1 MKWNRAELKGKGKM
15 AFKANAIMCIV
26 AALLLLVAGGTSSGS
41 PVSVSYNF
49 GRNDVSLKIFNY
61 DLNDLKGDDYFIDNG
76 DLDNDYD
83 DHDWN
88 DERDDHNDDWDD
100 DHFDED
106 IHDHD
111 GSFDDTYEE
120 TGFHQTNSVLGTAI
134 LGGIAMSIVFAILA
148 FAVVINAFL
157 LNPLHVGLRKFF
169 IDNSSD
175 ERAGLN
181 RNNIGLAFR
190 SGYMNIVGAMFTT
203 GLFTFLWS
211 LLLIIPGVIKSYEWR
226 MVPYLLAENPELTG
240 ADARQKSSEMMNG
253 SKMDAFVL
261 DLSFI
266 GWYLLGAITLGI
278 ANLVW
283 SNPYK
288 AATDAELYLALDKQ
302 METEQQHFEI

>member
-15 AFKANAIMCIV
+15 AFKANAIMCII

-61 DLNDLKGDDYFIDNG
+61 DLNNLKGDDYFIDNG

-83 DHDWN
+83 DF
-88 DERDDHNDDWDD
+88 DWDD

-106 IHDHD
+106 SHNHD

-120 TGFHQTNSVLGTAI
+120 TGYHQTNSILGTAI
-134 LGGIAMSIVFAILA
+134 LGGIAMSNVFAIMALTIAITA

-181 RNNIGLAFR
+181 KNNIGLAFR

-203 GLFTFLWS
+203 GLFTVLWT
-211 LLLIIPGVIKSYEWR
+211 LLLIVPGVIKSYEWR
-226 MVPYLLAENPELTG
+226 MVPYLLAENTEMTG
-240 ADARQKSSEMMNG
+240 AEARQKSSEMMNG

-278 ANLVW
+278 ANLLW
-283 SNPYK
+283 TNPYK

>member
-1 MKWNRAELKGKGKM
+1 MKLNRAELKGKGKM
-15 AFKANAIMCIV
+15 AFKANAIMCII

-61 DLNDLKGDDYFIDNG
+61 DLNNLKGDDYFIDNG

-83 DHDWN
+83 DF
-88 DERDDHNDDWDD
+88 DWDD

-106 IHDHD
+106 SHNHD

-120 TGFHQTNSVLGTAI
+120 TGYHQTNSILGTAI
-134 LGGIAMSIVFAILA
+134 LGGIAMSNVFAIMALTIAITA

-181 RNNIGLAFR
+181 KNNIGLAFR

-203 GLFTFLWS
+203 GLFTVLWT
-211 LLLIIPGVIKSYEWR
+211 LLLIVPGVIKSYEWR
-226 MVPYLLAENPELTG
+226 MVPYLLAENTEMTG
-240 ADARQKSSEMMNG
+240 AEARQKSSEMMNG

-278 ANLVW
+278 ANLLW
-283 SNPYK
+283 TNPYK

>member
-15 AFKANAIMCIV
+15 AFKANAIMCII

-49 GRNDVSLKIFNY
+49 DRNDVSLKIFNY

-76 DLDNDYD
+76 DLDDDY
-83 DHDWN
+83 
-88 DERDDHNDDWDD
+88 DWDD

-106 IHDHD
+106 SHNHD

-120 TGFHQTNSVLGTAI
+120 TGYHQTNSILGTAI
-134 LGGIAMSIVFAILA
+134 LGGIAMSNVFAIMALTIA
-148 FAVVINAFL
+148 ITALAVVINAFL

-181 RNNIGLAFR
+181 KNNIGLAFR

-203 GLFTFLWS
+203 GLFTFLWT
-211 LLLIIPGVIKSYEWR
+211 LLLIVPGVIKSYEWR
-226 MVPYLLAENPELTG
+226 MVPYLLAENTEMTG
-240 ADARQKSSEMMNG
+240 AEARQKSSEMMNG

-278 ANLVW
+278 ANLLW
-283 SNPYK
+283 TNPYK

>member
-1 MKWNRAELKGKGKM
+1 MKWNRVELKGKGKM
-15 AFKANAIMCIV
+15 AFKANAIMCII

-83 DHDWN
+83 DF
-88 DERDDHNDDWDD
+88 DWDD

-106 IHDHD
+106 SHNHD

-120 TGFHQTNSVLGTAI
+120 TGYHQTNSILGTAI
-134 LGGIAMSIVFAILA
+134 LGGIAMSNVFAIMALTIAITA

-169 IDNSSD
+169 IDNSND

-181 RNNIGLAFR
+181 KNNIGLSFR

-203 GLFTFLWS
+203 GLFTVLWT
-211 LLLIIPGVIKSYEWR
+211 LLLIVPGVIKSYEWR
-226 MVPYLLAENPELTG
+226 MVPYLLAENTEMTG
-240 ADARQKSSEMMNG
+240 AEARQKSSEMMNG

-278 ANLVW
+278 ANLLW
-283 SNPYK
+283 TNPYK

>member
-1 MKWNRAELKGKGKM
+1 MKWNRVELKGKGKM
-15 AFKANAIMCIV
+15 AFKANAIMCII

-83 DHDWN
+83 DYDC
-88 DERDDHNDDWDD
+88 DD

-106 IHDHD
+106 LHNHD

-120 TGFHQTNSVLGTAI
+120 TGYHQTNSILGTAI
-134 LGGIAMSIVFAILA
+134 LGGIAMSNVFVIMALTIAITAL
-148 FAVVINAFL
+148 AVVINAFL

-181 RNNIGLAFR
+181 KNNIGLAFR

-203 GLFTFLWS
+203 GLFTVLWT
-211 LLLIIPGVIKSYEWR
+211 LLLIVPGVIKSYEWR
-226 MVPYLLAENPELTG
+226 MVPYLLAQNPEMTG
-240 ADARQKSSEMMNG
+240 TEARQKSSEMMNG

-278 ANLVW
+278 ANLLW
-283 SNPYK
+283 TNPYK